1 MVEAIA
7 SSMDAFNNFEMM
19 LTSFGTVDLD
29 QLLVNL
35 IQDPNSSNSS
45 PLRMAEK
52 KIDLAIHIKHV
63 ISLVDQLKQT
73 LQDCNQ
79 LVFNEYIE
87 QLSHGD
93 FKSIQEMIDGVINAE
108 TKFTKGNAN
117 MNLQKTFAIKDK
129 FNALLDLARSV
140 YSDSIEDV
148 IALTRTYGTSTD
160 SVRLAFFQKNSI
172 ILRLYWGPI
181 LLFNT
186 HFLLYVFLT

>member
-7 SSMDAFNNFEMM
+7 SSMDAFNNFEML

-73 LQDCNQ
+73 LQDCNH

-93 FKSIQEMIDGVINAE
+93 FKSIQEMIDGVINGE

-140 YSDSIEDV
+140 YSDSIEDI
-148 IALTRTYGTSTD
+148 IALTRTYGTSTY
-160 SVRLAFFQKNSI
+160 SVRLALFQKSS
-172 ILRLYWGPI
+172 ILRLYWEAI
-181 LLFNT
+181 LLCNT
-186 HFLLYVFLT
+186 HFLFFFVFLV